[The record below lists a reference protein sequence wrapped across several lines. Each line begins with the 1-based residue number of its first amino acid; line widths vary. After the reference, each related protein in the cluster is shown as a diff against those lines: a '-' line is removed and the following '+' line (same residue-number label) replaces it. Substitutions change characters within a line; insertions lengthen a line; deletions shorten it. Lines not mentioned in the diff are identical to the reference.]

1 MQNRDLAVSDK
12 QHKYSNEVMSGGA
25 WQHDKTMPR
34 FSHDKWE
41 RTFDAISDLVL
52 IIDAEYRIL
61 YVNQTTLDRLGLS
74 KHDILGTPCY
84 TCMHGTDTPP
94 DFCPQTNTI
103 KNNCPHMVEVL
114 LERLGRTFQIATTP
128 IFDDNGNYEATLHM
142 AHDITE
148 RKRYEQAL
156 KQARIVADTANRAKS
171 EFLSN
176 MSHEIRTPLNGVIG
190 MAQLLRFT
198 QLTQEQEEYLNSID
212 ISAENLLQ
220 LITDILDLSK
230 IEVGKIELDAVDFSL
245 SKAIED
251 VVLTQKSAIAQKHLH
266 LQIELK
272 NLPEQVCG
280 DQLRF
285 KQILINLLGNA
296 IKFTES
302 GTISISA
309 QVLTQDNAQVV
320 IGCVVRD
327 TGIGMSAETMQM
339 IFTPFQ
345 QADTSITRR
354 FGGTGLGLTI
364 CRKLTDLMGGTIRVE
379 SVLGR
384 GSSFYLELPFTIT
397 TSVPECLDLI
407 AYDLPKPVRPFTVL
421 IAEDNSINQCTIE
434 KIIQKLGY
442 QTRCVANGKE
452 AVEQWQRGDVDIILM
467 DIQMPVIS
475 GLDALKMIREEE
487 KFRRI
492 HTPIIALTANA
503 LKGTAEKLVRA
514 GFDGYLSKPVQVH
527 ILAKK
532 LIQVMTP
539 LSS

>member
-1 MQNRDLAVSDK
+1 
-12 QHKYSNEVMSGGA
+12 
-25 WQHDKTMPR
+25 
-34 FSHDKWE
+34 
-41 RTFDAISDLVL
+41 
-52 IIDAEYRIL
+52 
-61 YVNQTTLDRLGLS
+61 
-74 KHDILGTPCY
+74 
-84 TCMHGTDTPP
+84 
-94 DFCPQTNTI
+94 
-103 KNNCPHMVEVL
+103 
-114 LERLGRTFQIATTP
+114 
-128 IFDDNGNYEATLHM
+128 
-142 AHDITE
+142 
-148 RKRYEQAL
+148 
-156 KQARIVADTANRAKS
+156 
-171 EFLSN
+171 
-176 MSHEIRTPLNGVIG
+176 

-320 IGCVVRD
+320 IGCVIRD

-503 LKGTAEKLVRA
+503 LKGTAEKLVSA